1 VILLRHDR
9 TAKREAMNAK
19 PKPRTRVG
27 RPAKS
32 DKRDLRAACLD
43 AAVKLFSEHGFTKV
57 SIREITDLAGGS
69 VGLIRHYFGSKG
81 DLIAATNDHVISTLQ
96 EAFDA
101 IGDNLE
107 APSGAILIDRI
118 QERTVNIL
126 GPKVSLLFYLR
137 RLISEDPAS
146 ANGIFRAYFQ
156 MLQANFNKLEAA
168 GALAPDANKVWLTFQ
183 LMFVQ
188 LGPVFLAEQIEA
200 ILGESPYEPGLIRAR
215 GREAKRLFRAALK
228 PEY

>member
-1 VILLRHDR
+1 M
-9 TAKREAMNAK
+9 TTE
-19 PKPRTRVG
+19 PKPRTRAG

-32 DKRDLRAACLD
+32 DERDLRAACLD
-43 AAVKLFSEHGFTKV
+43 AAVQLFSERGFAKV
-57 SIREITDLAGGS
+57 SIRDITDRAGGS
-69 VGLIRHYFGSKG
+69 VGLVRHYFGSKD
-81 DLIAATNDHVISTLQ
+81 DLISATNDYVIGALQ
-96 EAFDA
+96 DAFDA

-107 APSGAILIDRI
+107 TASGATLIDRI

-126 GPKVSLLFYLR
+126 GPRVSLLFYLR
-137 RLISEDPAS
+137 RLLSEDPVS

-156 MLQANFNKLEAA
+156 MLQANFNRLEAA

-200 ILGESPYEPGLIRAR
+200 ILGESPYEPGMIAAR
-215 GREAKRLFRAALK
+215 GREATRLFKAALK
-228 PEY
+228 LDR